1 MIVKETLRLNP
12 PLPNASFR
20 VAAKDTVIDGVL
32 IPKGTRIQVDI
43 YESQHNPRVWQDPET
58 FRPERF
64 EADGEADHIEGFGWV
79 PFGNGTRQCIGMS
92 TYQPVNKAKGAN
104 FNPLDFSLTEQRV
117 FLSMLC
123 KSLLFNVYISLFF

>member
-1 MIVKETLRLNP
+1 MQYITMIIKETLRLNP

-20 VAAKDTVIDGVL
+20 VAARDTEIDGVF

-43 YESQHNPRVWQDPET
+43 YESQHNPRVWKEPEV

-64 EADGEADHIEGFGWV
+64 AADDEADHIEGFGWA

-92 TYQPVNKAKGAN
+92 KYHP
-104 FNPLDFSLTEQRV
+104 
-117 FLSMLC
+117 
-123 KSLLFNVYISLFF
+123 